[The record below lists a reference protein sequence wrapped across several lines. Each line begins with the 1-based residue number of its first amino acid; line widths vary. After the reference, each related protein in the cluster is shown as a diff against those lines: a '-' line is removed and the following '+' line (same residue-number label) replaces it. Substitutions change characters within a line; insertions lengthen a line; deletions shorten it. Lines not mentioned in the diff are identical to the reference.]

1 MTTPA
6 PLLSESGK
14 ALLLEGA
21 SRLGETLTGEQAER
35 FGRLYALLQEGNA
48 RLNLTALRQEEDIV
62 LKHFVDSLSC
72 LRGGHLNSPL
82 SLLDLGTG
90 GGFPALPLAIARP
103 DLKLTP
109 VDSTRKKIDFVQETA
124 DALGLSQISAVVGR
138 AETLGREPQHRANYD
153 RVVARAVTALPV
165 LAELAL
171 PFLKVGGL
179 LLAQKGALTHEELGA
194 GRKAA
199 QEVGGEVQEVD
210 EFDLPVLGDAR
221 TLVVIEKVEPTPERY
236 PRRDGIP
243 NQQPL
248 FWKAKR

>member
-1 MTTPA
+1 MTV
-6 PLLSESGK
+6 PLHSLSETGK
-14 ALLLEGA
+14 ELLVEGA
-21 SRLGETLTGEQAER
+21 TQLGETLTPEQIER
-35 FGRLYALLQEGNA
+35 FDRLYQLLQEGNA

-72 LRGGHLNSPL
+72 LRGGYLNGSH

-90 GGFPALPLAIARP
+90 GGFPALPLAIARSE
-103 DLKLTP
+103 LRLTP
-109 VDSTRKKIDFVQETA
+109 VDATRKKIEFVQETA
-124 DALGLSQISAVVGR
+124 DALGLSRISAVVGR
-138 AETLGREPQHRANYD
+138 AETLGREPQHRANYE

-165 LAELAL
+165 LTELAL
-171 PFLKVGGL
+171 PFLQVGGL
-179 LLAQKGALTHEELGA
+179 LLAQKGALTHEELEA

-199 QEVGGEVQEVD
+199 QEVGGQVQEVD